1 MFLDQETPVF
11 LHTPKKITKA
21 ENDGKITF
29 RRHSLILPAANDS
42 EYYKMPINELE
53 YFHRIALTY
62 LAYVPKLYFFEL
74 IWPTKKHPGRVIVV
88 NHYEM
93 YRFVVSCKN
102 FDLAFWLIHLLF
114 WMELNSK

>member
-1 MFLDQETPVF
+1 MFLDQKTPVF

-62 LAYVPKLYFFEL
+62 LAY
-74 IWPTKKHPGRVIVV
+74 
-88 NHYEM
+88 
-93 YRFVVSCKN
+93 
-102 FDLAFWLIHLLF
+102 
-114 WMELNSK
+114 LNYISLN